1 MFVWI
6 DLVALGEDERDED
19 ALMLGMY
26 GAPPMAGTIVWF
38 AE

>member
-6 DLVALGEDERDED
+6 DLVVLGEDEMDED
-19 ALMLGMY
+19 ALMLKMY
-26 GAPPMAGTIVWF
+26 RAPPMAGTIVWF